1 MAIEET
7 KISVMTMAQLKDF
20 AADVARAVIAEKDY
34 VPTPNKAGKRYVY
47 GIRGISELFNVS
59 IVTAQ
64 KYKNTFLAPAVS
76 QRGRKVLTDVEKAWV
91 LFNER
96 KNA

>member
-7 KISVMTMAQLKDF
+7 KVAVMTMAQLKEF
-20 AADVARAVIAEKDY
+20 AADVARATLTEREVAPITK
-34 VPTPNKAGKRYVY
+34 KSGKRYVY

-76 QRGRKVLTDVEKAWV
+76 QRGRKVLTDVEKAWE